1 MLADTIPVVIF
12 IEATA
17 GLLLVQVPPGV
28 ASVYGVVVNRHIFV
42 DPVIG
47 AGVVLIVTFLVL

>member
-1 MLADTIPVVIF
+1 MLAVTKPVVIF

-17 GLLLVQVPPGV
+17 GLLLVHVPPGV
-28 ASVYGVVVNRHIFV
+28 ASVYGVVVKRHILV

-47 AGVVLIVTFLVL
+47 AGVVLMVTFFVL